1 MKKIIFVEPRGAE
14 SNVFSRYM
22 MLPLL
27 GPIYLAT
34 ILKQRGYKTEVLNEN
49 ILGRDIS
56 ISDLDCDILCISII
70 TNTAP
75 RGYEIAD
82 MFRSFYPERTVVI
95 GGIHATFL
103 PEEGLSHADYVIT
116 FESEETILDVIEGN
130 PPKGIIK
137 GHMINNLDSIPHPDF
152 SLVKGFNKRFI
163 YPVMFSRGCPYNCS
177 FCTVA
182 RMFGRRYRTHSENYI
197 FKTLMDA
204 ENNDIFIYDDN
215 FAADIKRT
223 ERILDKIIKMDKEFE
238 FSAQVRTDIT
248 RNEDI
253 VKKMSQAGFRR
264 VYIGFESINEKSLQG
279 IEKRQSVDD
288 IIRAIDV
295 FHRYK
300 IKIHGMFIFGM
311 DEDTD
316 DIFYNTV
323 RFCKK
328 ADVDTVQYL
337 ALTPFPGTPLFDTL
351 NREGRLIHKDW
362 QYYDGQH
369 VVFKPMNMSPEDLQN
384 GIIDSYKSFY
394 SYLELC
400 DDILKTGLDFIFNIP
415 NRILP
420 TFDRIKHRIMG
431 RFIINRWLEFNRDY
445 IDRIV
450 SQQ

>member
-56 ISDLDCDILCISII
+56 ISELDCDILCISII
-70 TNTAP
+70 TNTAL

-82 MFRSFYPERTVVI
+82 MFRSSYPERTIII

-103 PEEGLSHADYVIT
+103 PEEGLSHADYVVT
-116 FESEETILDVIEGN
+116 FESEEVILDIIEGD
-130 PPKGIIK
+130 PPKGIIR
-137 GHMINNLDSIPHPDF
+137 GQMINNLDSIPHPDF
-152 SLVKGFNKRFI
+152 SLVKGFNKKFI

-223 ERILDKIIKMDKEFE
+223 ECILDKIIKMDKKFE

-248 RNEDI
+248 RNENI
-253 VKKMSQAGFRR
+253 VEKMSQAGFRR
-264 VYIGFESINEKSLQG
+264 VYIGFESINEKSLKG
-279 IEKRQSVDD
+279 IEKRQSIDD

-328 ADVDTVQYL
+328 EDIDTVQYL

-362 QYYDGQH
+362 RYYDGQH

-394 SYLELC
+394 SYLELA

-431 RFIINRWLEFNRDY
+431 RLIINRWLAFNRDY
-445 IDRIV
+445 INRII
-450 SQQ
+450 SQ